1 MTSERRAFL
10 RVEADLAVIVARL
23 DAAGDREPPVTVR
36 SADISAGGVRLAAG
50 HGCRLGDRLWLEVQF
65 RQPHFLVFADAE
77 VVRIDDDGSAGVRF
91 DELETYTQQRVVR
104 WVYAQDRRLFDRRA
118 QTRLPLR
125 IKAVVRRIAPDG
137 QSVEEFAAPTL
148 DISIEGARITTE
160 RMLEV
165 HGLVE
170 ISIDFDDS
178 LEPFHASAR
187 VAWADQTGDRLTY
200 GLAFADINPAQ
211 QRRLIDRCLAAE
223 KRLGP

>member
-10 RVEADLAVIVARL
+10 RVEADLPVTVARL
-23 DAAGDREPPVTVR
+23 DAAGDREPPITVR
-36 SADISAGGVRLAAG
+36 SADISAGGVGLVAG
-50 HGCRLGDRLWLEVQF
+50 HGCRVGDRLWLEVQF
-65 RQPHFLVFADAE
+65 SQPHFLVFADAE

-125 IKAVVRRIAPDG
+125 IKALVRRMAPDG
-137 QSVEEFAAPTL
+137 PAVEEFAAPTL
-148 DISIEGARITTE
+148 DISIDGLRIATE
-160 RMLEV
+160 RVLEV
-165 HGLVE
+165 DGLVE
-170 ISIDFDDS
+170 ISIDFGDS

-187 VAWADQTGDRLTY
+187 VAWAHAAGDRLTY

-211 QRRLIDRCLAAE
+211 QRGLIDRSLAAE
-223 KRLGP
+223 KRLGS

>member
-10 RVEADLAVIVARL
+10 RVEADLPVIVARL
-23 DAAGDREPPVTVR
+23 DAAGDRDPPITIR
-36 SADISAGGVRLAAG
+36 SADVSAGGVRLVAG
-50 HGCRLGDRLWLEVQF
+50 HGCRVGDRLWLEVQF
-65 RQPHFLVFADAE
+65 SQPHFLVFADAE
-77 VVRIDDDGSAGVRF
+77 VVRIDDDGSAGIRF

-125 IKAVVRRIAPDG
+125 IKALVRRITPAG
-137 QSVEEFAAPTL
+137 EAVEEFAAPTL
-148 DISIEGARITTE
+148 DISIDGLRITTE
-160 RMLEV
+160 RVLEV
-165 HGLVE
+165 DGVVE
-170 ISIDFDDS
+170 IAIDFDDS

-187 VAWADQTGDRLTY
+187 VAWARAAGDRLTY

-211 QRRLIDRCLAAE
+211 QRRLIDRSLAAE